1 MSWKDNLIPA
11 SFKQVPFKVLDTR
24 TIIGRRT
31 VIHEFPFKDVPYV
44 EDLGRKTDKF
54 TINGYVVQSKDNNF
68 DYFAEKDALLKVLRE
83 LGSGYLEHP
92 FLGSMIVSLVDD
104 VELTETYREGG
115 IARFRMTF
123 AATTDVSFYPTSN
136 ILDGEQAID
145 NTAASGLTDIQES
158 FEEQYEVDDVPD
170 WSLDSITNAGLAFVQ
185 MAKRVVTDII
195 KGAVSSTKST
205 ALGNIS
211 KTGTDLLL

>member
-11 SFKQVPFKVLDTR
+11 FFRFAPFKVLDTT
-24 TIIGRRT
+24 TIIGRRN
-31 VIHEFPFKDVPYV
+31 VIHEFPFKDSAYV

-54 TINGYVVQSKDNNF
+54 TITGYVVQNKDNNF
-68 DYFAEKDALLKVLRE
+68 NYFAERDDLIAALRE
-83 LGSGYLEHP
+83 PGQGYLEHP
-92 FLGSMIVSLVDD
+92 FLGIVLVSLVGDA
-104 VELTETYREGG
+104 ELTESFREGG

-123 AATTDVSFYPTSN
+123 MVTTEIGYYPTHN
-136 ILDGEQAID
+136 VLEGKQAID
-145 NTAASGLTDIQES
+145 NAAANGLTEIQES
-158 FEEQYEVDDVPD
+158 FEEQYEVDGVPD
-170 WSLDSITNAGLAFVQ
+170 WSLDSITDAGLAFVQ

-195 KGAVSSTKST
+195 KGAVSSTRSN